1 MDFKLKV
8 FKNVAERLS
17 FTKAAED
24 LFITQPAVT
33 KNIKNLEQE
42 FNVKLFTRKGN
53 KIELTEVGKV
63 VLKYAKLI
71 ENNYNILQFEVNA
84 INSKNKGEIVIGAST
99 TISQY
104 VLPKILAIFHSNFKD
119 LRIRLLNGN
128 TEQIE
133 DALLNNKVN
142 FGIIEGLSK
151 KKDIHYQRFLDD
163 EIVLVVNNSH
173 KLAARSSISID
184 EMSSLPL
191 VIREKGSGTREVI
204 EHSLKRMSYRLED
217 FNVEIEL
224 GSTEAIKSYILNSDA
239 FALLSINSIHYELK
253 RNELAL
259 IDIEDF
265 EIKRDFNFIFQEGS
279 HHPIVDLFMDFINH
293 YNF

>member
-8 FKNVAERLS
+8 FKKVAERLS

-33 KNIKNLEQE
+33 KSIKNLEQE
-42 FNVKLFTRKGN
+42 FNAKLFTRKGN
-53 KIELTEVGKV
+53 KIELTEIGEV
-63 VLKYAKLI
+63 VFKYAKII
-71 ENNYNILQFEVNA
+71 ENQYNILQFEVNA
-84 INSKNKGEIVIGAST
+84 LSSKNIGEIVIGAST

-104 VLPKILAIFHSNFKD
+104 ILPKILAIFHSNFKD
-119 LRIRLLNGN
+119 LNIKLLNGN

-133 DALLNNKVN
+133 DALLNNEIN

-151 KKDIHYQRFLDD
+151 KKDIHYQRFLED

-173 KLAARSSISID
+173 KLAGRSSISID
-184 EMSSLPL
+184 EVCKLPL

-204 EHSLKRMSYRLED
+204 EHSLKQMAYRLEN
-217 FNVEIEL
+217 FNIEIEL

-239 FALLSINSIHYELK
+239 FALLSINSILSELK

-265 EIKRDFNFIFQEGS
+265 EITRDFNFIFQEGS
-279 HHPIVDLFMDFINH
+279 HNPIIDLFMDFISH